1 MILTTGAGG
10 KTGQAVIRALVAR
23 QERVRALARR
33 PDQAAVLQDSG
44 VTDVVIEDL
53 LDEVG
58 MVRAMAGV
66 QAVYLI
72 APNVHPEEGRI
83 GEIAIDAARTAGVQ
97 RMVYHSV
104 LHPQTR
110 AMPHHW
116 QKLAVEERL
125 FESGLDFTILQ
136 PAAYMQNL
144 LPYWDMPVA
153 DGRYRV
159 PYGEGAAL
167 SLVDLEDVAEV
178 AAQVLTTSQHSG
190 AIYEL
195 AGPEA
200 LTPAGIAKVLSE
212 VMGRRI
218 EAESYSIPQ
227 WIDQAHTA
235 GLGEYAIEA
244 LVKMFRYY
252 DGYGLQ
258 GNPNILEWLLGR
270 PPTRLRAFVERVV
283 PGQ

>member
-23 QERVRALARR
+23 REKVRALARR
-33 PDQAAVLQDSG
+33 PEQAAALQDAG
-44 VTDVVIEDL
+44 VADIVIEDL

-66 QAVYLI
+66 KAVYLI
-72 APNVHPEEGRI
+72 APNVHPEEDRI
-83 GEIAIDAARTAGVQ
+83 GEIAITAARTAGVK
-97 RMVYHSV
+97 RLAYHSV

-116 QKLAVEERL
+116 RKLAVEQRL
-125 FESGLDFTILQ
+125 FESGLDITILQ

-144 LPYWDMPVA
+144 LPYWEMLVA
-153 DGRYRV
+153 EGRYRV
-159 PYGEGAAL
+159 PYGEGATL

-178 AAQVLTTSQHSG
+178 AARVLTTARHSG

-200 LTPAGIAKVLSE
+200 LTPAGIAKILSQI
-212 VMGRRI
+212 MGRRI
-218 EAESYSIPQ
+218 EAESLSIPQ
-227 WIDQAHTA
+227 WVDQARTA
-235 GLGEYAIEA
+235 GLEEYAIEA
-244 LVKMFRYY
+244 LAKMFR
-252 DGYGLQ
+252 
-258 GNPNILEWLLGR
+258 
-270 PPTRLRAFVERVV
+270 
-283 PGQ
+283 